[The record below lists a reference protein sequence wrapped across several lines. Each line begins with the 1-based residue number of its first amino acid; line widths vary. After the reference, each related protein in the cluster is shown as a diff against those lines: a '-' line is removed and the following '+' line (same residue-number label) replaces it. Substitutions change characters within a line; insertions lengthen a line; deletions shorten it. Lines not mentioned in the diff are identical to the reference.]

1 LGNWPEPAINY
12 LISKLPNY
20 QITTSKDWF
29 IEFIGNTFVEDEVRL
44 VKQAQAGDEA
54 AFVALYHQN
63 QPSVYTY
70 IYYRVGEQ
78 MTAEDLTAEVFVR
91 LVSKIH
97 KFKPGKRPILAWLY
111 TIAGNLVTDHYR
123 RNGRST
129 IVPLNETV
137 RSNGHSPGHII
148 EKSLDHQ
155 RLVAAMAH
163 LTEEQRQVVLL
174 KFVERRSNLETAA
187 ILGKTEGA
195 VKALQHRALAALRR
209 VLEED
214 KHYEHV

>member
-1 LGNWPEPAINY
+1 M
-12 LISKLPNY
+12 
-20 QITTSKDWF
+20 
-29 IEFIGNTFVEDEVRL
+29 
-44 VKQAQAGDEA
+44 
-54 AFVALYHQN
+54 ALYEQN

-70 IYYRVGEQ
+70 IYYRVGER

-91 LVSKIH
+91 LVGKIH

-111 TIAGNLVTDHYR
+111 TIAGNLVTDYYR
-123 RNGRST
+123 RNGSST
-129 IVPLNETV
+129 IVPLSETV
-137 RSNGHSPGHII
+137 HSNGHSPAHVV
-148 EKSLDHQ
+148 EKSQEQQ
-155 RLVAAMAH
+155 RLVAAMAQ

-209 VLEED
+209 VLEKDEQ
-214 KHYEHV
+214 YEHV